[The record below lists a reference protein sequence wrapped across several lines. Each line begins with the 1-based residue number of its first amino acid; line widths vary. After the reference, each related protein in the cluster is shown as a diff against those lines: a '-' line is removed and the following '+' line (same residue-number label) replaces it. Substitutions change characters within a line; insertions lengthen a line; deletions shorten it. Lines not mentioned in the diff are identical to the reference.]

1 MGKDRFLNPP
11 RKAEGGFE
19 MSWQRAVLPAVLLL
33 ITASCGHLDM
43 KPAGKDA
50 LTPEES
56 YRLAAI
62 YESRGE
68 EELALREYLSA
79 AERGYAEARFAIAN
93 IHIRKAE
100 FKEAEAELLKAIEI
114 DPSKGG
120 YYNNL
125 GWVYMETGRLD
136 EAEEAVNKALLSG
149 KAEEPA
155 YLDTLAQIQMKGKRF
170 SEAEKTFKR
179 AVSLAGEGGGE
190 GLYEIYGHLLELY
203 RKTGEDDLASS
214 VEEKLSEM
222 KKEIKRPAP

>member
-1 MGKDRFLNPP
+1 
-11 RKAEGGFE
+11 
-19 MSWQRAVLPAVLLL
+19 MSWRREVIPVVLLL
-33 ITASCGHLDM
+33 VMASCGHVDI

-56 YRLAAI
+56 YRLAVI

-68 EELALREYLSA
+68 EDLALREYLSA
-79 AERGYAEARFAIAN
+79 AERGYAEAHFAIAN
-93 IHIRKAE
+93 IHIKKAE
-100 FKEAEAELLKAIEI
+100 YREAEAELLKAIER

-136 EAEEAVNKALLSG
+136 EAEEAVNKALGHG

-170 SEAEKTFKR
+170 AEAEKTFKR
-179 AVSLAGEGGGE
+179 AVSLAGEVGGE

-203 RKTGEDDLASS
+203 RKTGEDDLAAS
-214 VEEKLSEM
+214 VEEKLREM
-222 KKEIKRPAP
+222 KRGIKSPAP

>member
-1 MGKDRFLNPP
+1 
-11 RKAEGGFE
+11 
-19 MSWQRAVLPAVLLL
+19 MSWQKAVFPVLLL
-33 ITASCGHLDM
+33 LAAASCGHMDIR
-43 KPAGKDA
+43 PAGREA

-68 EELALREYLSA
+68 EDLALREYLSA

-100 FKEAEAELLKAIEI
+100 YMEAERELLEAIEI

-136 EAEEAVNKALLSG
+136 EAEETVNKALRSG
-149 KAEEPA
+149 TGEDPA
-155 YLDTLAQIQMKGKRF
+155 YFDTLAQIQMKGGRF

-179 AVSLAGEGGGE
+179 AVALAGEGAGE

-203 RKTGEDDLASS
+203 RKTGQDALAAS
-214 VEEKLSEM
+214 VEDKLREM
-222 KKEIKRPAP
+222 KREIKRLAP